1 MTELES
7 ALVVRELESLE
18 AQTLVQ
24 EQNANRANRAAAQ
37 YSFFSNQSPQG
48 WSHVCDL
55 VQSGPQKG
63 GDAYLHL

>member
-1 MTELES
+1 MTEFES
-7 ALVVRELESLE
+7 AFLLRKLESLGTQTS
-18 AQTLVQ
+18 AQERNT
-24 EQNANRANRAAAQ
+24 NWAAAQ

-63 GDAYLHL
+63 RDAYLHL